1 MTKRSVFPL
10 AVLCILFLSA
20 AQAVRA
26 AETPPELH
34 LARHVVMD
42 NNSGMKAMAAVT
54 PSDWRFSGQA
64 AWDAQSIAIPA
75 RVSFYAEGPADG
87 AQFRYF
93 PMESYNYVTGRPVGQ
108 RMNGFVMLPAM
119 SAEQYLQTF
128 FRNAR
133 PQASNMNVSKTGRP
147 DWLMSLMQ
155 PEIATAQQNINQSGM
170 QGRAFCDAA
179 DITVT
184 YAEGGQRWEERLYLG
199 IVYNQMILNTQMR
212 PEFTSWIT
220 TGVVSMRAH
229 EGRLQAHRAEFEI
242 IENNSAPD
250 PEWLMAVATV
260 GQELVKRQQHELQR
274 GWNAAQQ
281 MIAAKRRINESARQ
295 VIRERQESA
304 DRIARMREDCILG
317 VDRYDSGGDRLG
329 LPSGYKHAWQRN
341 NGEIIMTDSHLFN
354 PNERNPGEWNEL
366 NRARP

>member
-1 MTKRSVFPL
+1 MTKRFFFILP
-10 AVLCILFLSA
+10 VLLVLLVVP
-20 AQAVRA
+20 QAIRA
-26 AETPPELH
+26 AEAPPDLR

-42 NNSGMKAMAAVT
+42 NNSGMKAMVGVVPA
-54 PSDWRFSGQA
+54 DWRFSGQA
-64 AWDAQSIAIPA
+64 VWDAQSMAYPA
-75 RVSFYAEGPADG
+75 RLSFTAEGPADG
-87 AQFRYF
+87 ARFQYF
-93 PMESYNYVTGRPVGQ
+93 PMENYNYLTGRQPGQ
-108 RMNGFVMLPAM
+108 RINGFVMLPAM

-133 PQASNMNVSKTGRP
+133 PQASDVNVSKAGRP

-155 PEIATAQQNINQSGM
+155 PEVAAAQQNINQSGM

-199 IVYNQMILNTQMR
+199 IIYNQMVLNTQMR
-212 PEFTSWIT
+212 PEFTSWVT
-220 TGVVSMRAH
+220 SGVISMRAH
-229 EGRLQAHRAEFEI
+229 AGKLGAHRAEFEI
-242 IENNSAPD
+242 IENNSAAD
-250 PEWLMAVATV
+250 PEWAIAMTTV
-260 GQELVKRQQHELQR
+260 GQQLIQRQQYEIQR
-274 GWNAAQQ
+274 GWQASQQ
-281 MIAAKRRINESARQ
+281 MIAAKRQINESARQ

-304 DRIARMREDCILG
+304 DRIARMREDSILG
-317 VDRYDSGGDRLG
+317 VDRYDSGGERLG

-341 NGEIIMTDSHLFN
+341 NGEIVMTDSHLFN